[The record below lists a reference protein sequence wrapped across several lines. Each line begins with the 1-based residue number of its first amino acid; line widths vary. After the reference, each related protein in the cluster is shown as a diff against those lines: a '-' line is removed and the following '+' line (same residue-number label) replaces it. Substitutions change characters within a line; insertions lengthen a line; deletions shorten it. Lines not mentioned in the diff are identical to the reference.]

1 MKKILFI
8 MYNLAGGGAEKVLID
23 LLDNIDYTRYEVDL
37 LLIRKEGV
45 YIDSV
50 NANVKIKSIV
60 DPGRN
65 NIYSYAKSLLYS
77 YLPKLLIGG
86 IIGKKYDIE
95 IAFLEGESSKIA
107 TYSKNKK
114 SKKISWIHTDLK
126 NYTVMSRKEE
136 KQIYKF
142 MDDIICVSNLCK
154 QSFINIYPEYN
165 DKTKVIY
172 NLIDNK
178 TIMEK
183 SEEDNKM
190 KKKYILA
197 IGRLVNQK
205 KFDNLIKSYKLLV
218 DEGFSEE
225 LVILGEGELRDSLQ
239 KLIDELGLEERVH
252 LNGFKSNPYKYIKR
266 CSVFVVSSEYEGFS
280 LVVAEAMILGKAIV
294 TTDCVGPSELCDY
307 GNYGIVVTKK
317 DEYSIKDAI
326 KEVLSNQ
333 SLRKYY
339 ENKSL
344 ERSKIFNKDKFMSE
358 FYQLIE

>member
-60 DPGRN
+60 DPSRN

-77 YLPKLLIGG
+77 YLPKLLVGS

-95 IAFLEGESSKIA
+95 IAFLEGETSQIA
-107 TYSKNKK
+107 TYSRNKK
-114 SKKISWIHTDLK
+114 SKKIAWIHIDL
-126 NYTVMSRKEE
+126 E
-136 KQIYKF
+136 KHITIDSITQENVYNF
-142 MDDIICVSNLCK
+142 MDEIVCVSNQCRD
-154 QSFINIYPEYN
+154 SFNTIYPQYK

-172 NLIDNK
+172 NLIDNNA
-178 TIMEK
+178 IIEK

-205 KFDNLIKSYKLLV
+205 KFDTLIKSYKLLV